1 MSECKHFDL
10 LTIFPELF
18 DSPLQASLLG
28 KAIQKKL
35 IEVRVCDVRR
45 FATDRHRTV
54 DDIPYGGGAGMVMK
68 VEPIVAALEATSQQG
83 QFAQGKKVRRIYL
96 SPQGR
101 RLEQG
106 FLSEYLQ
113 YDQLILLCGR
123 YEGVDA
129 RVEHWIDEE
138 LSIGDYV
145 LMGGEFAALV
155 FLEALVRLIPGV
167 VGKEE
172 SVRHDSFSDGLLEY
186 PQYTRPEEFRGLKVP
201 EVLLSGHHG
210 KIEQWRREAAHL
222 QTEKKRSDLIKTPK
236 K

>member
-1 MSECKHFDL
+1 MSECKRFDL

-35 IEVRVCDVRR
+35 IEVRICDVRK
-45 FATDRHRTV
+45 FATDRHHTV

-68 VEPIVAALEATSQQG
+68 VEPIVAALEASSQK
-83 QFAQGKKVRRIYL
+83 GKKVRRIYL

-172 SVRHDSFSDGLLEY
+172 SVRHDSFSDGLLEH

-201 EVLLSGHHG
+201 EVLLSGNHQ
-210 KIEQWRREAAHL
+210 KIEQWRKEAALTTTKHKRRDL
-222 QTEKKRSDLIKTPK
+222 HDRKQKKVETK
-236 K
+236 

>member
-1 MSECKHFDL
+1 VIFDL

-35 IEVRVCDVRR
+35 IEVRVRDLRE
-45 FATDRHRTV
+45 FTTDRHRTM

-68 VEPIVAALEATSQQG
+68 VEPLVAALEAIPEKN
-83 QFAQGKKVRRIYL
+83 KKVRRIYL

-101 RLEQG
+101 RLEQH
-106 FLSEYLQ
+106 FLFEYLQ

-186 PQYTRPEEFRGLKVP
+186 PQYTRPEEFRGLRVP

>member
-1 MSECKHFDL
+1 MSACKRFDL

-18 DSPLQASLLG
+18 DSPLHASLLG

-35 IEVRVCDVRR
+35 IEVQVCDVRK

-68 VEPIVAALEATSQQG
+68 VEPIVAALEATSQ
-83 QFAQGKKVRRIYL
+83 QGKKVRRIYL

-210 KIEQWRREAAHL
+210 KIEQWRREAANL